1 LNYTGKLDYPESR
14 RITMRR
20 KKTSATQ
27 TQHALLVILGEYAQS
42 LGLVSRIMSVPCH
55 QKKQIH
61 STQRKVLEL
70 LVATLAGLPYLQDIS
85 RSAHPLDQDLA
96 VAEAWG
102 QSQWADYSGVSR
114 ASQALSQQE
123 VQGFVR
129 CLQEISQP
137 FIDDEVDLAIQREG
151 RLTYDG
157 DLTGL
162 PVSKSSTTY
171 PEVAFGHMDETICL
185 GYQSALV
192 SLRSPTYGRLGLS
205 IEHHPGNTVSSQQAA
220 ALVQAAEVSTGR
232 RPWRRVDLLEGRLKA
247 MDEEGAARQ
256 KHLEGHQ
263 QKLAKAQTNLVEA
276 QQQAQ
281 ALRSELAQIE
291 QDYLT
296 DRRVELPTSQLAQ
309 CRKRVQ
315 VWEKRTVRWEQKVD
329 QAAHLCQ
336 RSQGFLSE
344 FQTKRR
350 TLQDRLE
357 RFWQE
362 NRTNPHPVQ
371 AIFRLDAGF
380 GTWENVALLIELGY
394 EVYTKANNHM
404 TVEILHKS
412 LVDPQA
418 WQPVGEKAEMQSR
431 KDFHP
436 ENFCYPVDV
445 GLERFQHSPTVWK
458 QSLLL
463 HFGSDPVA
471 NDCKGWFDYYN
482 GRQSI
487 EAWIKEDKHVFFL
500 HHIKV
505 RSIPAI
511 ILQEAFVLFASN
523 FIRWA
528 SVWIEQQC
536 AGSAKKALDLRTVG
550 TKRLVQVMAHTSAEV
565 SRNADICLVRFNPL
579 SCLAGKELRLPGH
592 STRPEGPFEKVRF
605 FHVFRRFLE

>member
-1 LNYTGKLDYPESR
+1 
-14 RITMRR
+14 MRR

-27 TQHALLVILGEYAQS
+27 TQHAHLVILGEYAQF
-42 LGLVSRIMSVPCH
+42 LGLISRMMAVPCH
-55 QKKQIH
+55 QKKRTH

-102 QSQWADYSGVSR
+102 QSQWADYSGLSR
-114 ASQALSQQE
+114 ALQGLYQQE
-123 VQGFVR
+123 AQGFMR

-137 FIDDEVDLAIQREG
+137 FIDAEVALAIKQEG

-157 DLTGL
+157 DLAGL

-185 GYQSALV
+185 GYQAALV

-205 IEHHPGNTVSSQQAA
+205 IEHHPGNIVSSQQAA
-220 ALVQAAEVSTGR
+220 ALVQAAEASTGR
-232 RPWRRVDLLEGRLKA
+232 RPWRRVDLLEERLKA

-256 KHLEGHQ
+256 KHLEDHQ
-263 QKLAKAQTNLVEA
+263 QKLAEAQANLVEA
-276 QQQAQ
+276 QKRAH
-281 ALRSELAQIE
+281 ALQNELAQME
-291 QDYLT
+291 RDYLT
-296 DRRVELPTSQLAQ
+296 DKHVELPNSQLAQ

-315 VWEKRTVRWEQKVD
+315 VWQERCVRREHKIA
-329 QAAHLCQ
+329 QAAHQCE

-344 FQTKRR
+344 FQTKRQE
-350 TLQDRLE
+350 LQERLDRF
-357 RFWQE
+357 RKE
-362 NRTNPHPVQ
+362 NRTNPYPVQ
-371 AIFRLDAGF
+371 AVFRLDAGF

-394 EVYTKANNHM
+394 EVYTKANNHL
-404 TVEILHKS
+404 TVEVLHKS

-418 WQPVGEKAEMQSR
+418 WQPVGEKAEMQSH

-436 ENFCYPVDV
+436 ENFYYPLDV

-463 HFGSDPVA
+463 HFGLDPVA
-471 NDCKGWFDYYN
+471 DDCKRWFDYYN
-482 GRQSI
+482 GRQTI
-487 EAWIKEDKHVFFL
+487 EAAIKEDKHVFFL

-511 ILQEAFVLFASN
+511 ILQGAFVLFAAN

-536 AGSAKKALDLRTVG
+536 TGSAKPTLDQRIVG

-565 SRNADICLVRFNPL
+565 SRNADICLVRFSPL
-579 SCLAGKELRLPGH
+579 SCLAGKELLLPG
-592 STRPEGPFEKVRF
+592 RPARPNGLFEKVHF
-605 FHVFRRFLE
+605 LHDFRRFFE